1 MEPRSQKIIAKG
13 HVLLVI
19 VLVLAS
25 AAIGGLVSS
34 GFSSLSQVQ
43 AQRTTGA
50 SKPTAHRYEYQ
61 VYIAAGPK
69 DLTDQANKL
78 SEDGWELT
86 SVITDERVVTRY
98 VGFFKRAK

>member
-1 MEPRSQKIIAKG
+1 MEPRPQKVIAKG

-25 AAIGGLVSS
+25 AAVGGWISS
-34 GFSSLSQVQ
+34 GFSLLSQVQ

-50 SKPTAHRYEYQ
+50 SKTTQRRFEYQ
-61 VYIAAGPK
+61 FYIAAGPK